1 MRVEPDD
8 LSFDAKCVLG
18 AWFGMGGKTVVT
30 LHLRDSEPTLRCRA
44 ALNELVENKVLSVEP
59 FNQFGGEVYKP
70 LVENAGEFMRWLW
83 DAKDDERAK
92 FPLMQPITGVRK

>member
-1 MRVEPDD
+1 VIDET

-30 LHLRDSEPTLRCRA
+30 LHMRESEPTQRCRV
-44 ALNELVENKVLSVEP
+44 ALVELVSKGILSKEP

-70 LVENAGEFMRWLW
+70 IVEGVSAYMKWLW

>member
-1 MRVEPDD
+1 MIDES

-30 LHLRDSEPTLRCRA
+30 HHLRDSEPTPRCKA
-44 ALNELVENKVLSVEP
+44 ALDELVSKKILSREP
-59 FNQFGGEVYKP
+59 FNQFGGLVYKP
-70 LVENAGEFMRWLW
+70 LVEGIAAYMKWLW
-83 DAKDDERAK
+83 DNRDDERAK

>member
-1 MRVEPDD
+1 MIDES

-30 LHLRDSEPTLRCRA
+30 LHLREAKPSPRA
-44 ALNELVENKVLSVEP
+44 RAGLDELVKKGVLSKEP

-70 LVENAGEFMRWLW
+70 IIEGVSSYMKWLW
-83 DAKDDERAK
+83 DNKDDPRAS
-92 FPLMQPITGVRK
+92 FPLMQPIHGVKK